1 VFEHDLFISYAHL
14 DNEPLFESD
23 QGWVDLLHK
32 RLQIRLAQ
40 LLGEEP
46 KIWRDPKLQGND
58 YFGDTLLLK
67 LAQTALIVS
76 VLSPRYTKSEWCL
89 RELREFHRHA
99 AANLDVGIAERSR
112 IFKVVKTPVRFD
124 EHPQE
129 LQPLLG
135 YEFFGLDQATERLR
149 EFSHEAGPNRDK
161 RYWDK
166 LEDLAQDIKELI
178 ERLRDPQ
185 QAPVKPSGKT
195 IYLAETTTDLIADRD
210 RIRRELELNGH
221 RVLPDKPLPL
231 DQRLREDIN
240 GYLAASQLAVHL
252 VGANYGIVPEG
263 ESKSVVELQQEL
275 AAAQVSA
282 TGFAQIIWMPPELG
296 SGDERQQK
304 FIGALSNHLNLPRG
318 AVLLQ
323 FKLEDLKTFIGEKL
337 DPPLPPPEPRKA
349 INGNGDHPPVL
360 VYVVCDQPDYEA
372 VRPIED
378 YLFERGF
385 ELFSMADDADASM
398 HRQYLQE
405 CDAVLTYC
413 GNTTDGWLQ
422 MKRMDLLKLSGDQRA
437 RPMLAKGFYLSG
449 PETKGK
455 ERFKTQ
461 DGIVIRNFG
470 AFSPASLTPFI
481 DEIERARGARQ

>member
-1 VFEHDLFISYAHL
+1 MFEHDLFISYAHL
-14 DNEPLFESD
+14 DNAPLFDSD

-32 RLQIRLAQ
+32 RLEIRLAQ
-40 LLGEEP
+40 LLGEKP
-46 KIWRDPKLQGND
+46 RIWRDPKLQGND
-58 YFGDTLLLK
+58 YFGDTLLIK
-67 LAQTALIVS
+67 LSQTALIVS
-76 VLSPRYTKSEWCL
+76 VLSPRYTRSEWCL

-99 AANLDVGIAERSR
+99 AATRGVRIDDKSR
-112 IFKVVKTPVRFD
+112 IFKVVKTPVD
-124 EHPQE
+124 EYPQE

-135 YEFFGLDQATERLR
+135 YEFFGYDQASNRLR
-149 EFSHEAGPNRDK
+149 EFSHEAGANRDK

-178 ERLRDPQ
+178 VRLCDPQ
-185 QAPVKPSGKT
+185 PPAVKPSGQT
-195 IYLAETTTDLIADRD
+195 VYLAETSSDLTADRD

-221 RVLPDKPLPL
+221 RVLPDRPLPL
-231 DQRLREDIN
+231 DQRLRDDVN
-240 GYLAASQLAVHL
+240 SYLAESQLAVHL
-252 VGANYGIVPEG
+252 VGATYGIVPEG
-263 ESKSVVELQQEL
+263 ESKSIVELQQEL
-275 AAAQVSA
+275 AAARLGA
-282 TGFAQIIWMPPELG
+282 AGFSQIIWTPQGLAAA
-296 SGDERQQK
+296 DERQQK
-304 FIGALSNHLNLPRG
+304 FINALLNHWNLPAG

-323 FKLEDLKTFIGEKL
+323 LKLEDLKTVIAEKL
-337 DPPLPPPEPRKA
+337 APPPPPPEPRKA
-349 INGNGDHPPVL
+349 PAGNGHPSPAL
-360 VYVVCDQPDYEA
+360 VYVICDQPDYEA

-385 ELFSMADDADASM
+385 ELFSMAEDVDPSM

-437 RPMLAKGFYLSG
+437 KPMLAKGFYLGG
-449 PETKGK
+449 PQTRGK

-470 AFSPASLTPFI
+470 AFSPASLAPFI
-481 DEIERARGARQ
+481 EEIERARGPRQ